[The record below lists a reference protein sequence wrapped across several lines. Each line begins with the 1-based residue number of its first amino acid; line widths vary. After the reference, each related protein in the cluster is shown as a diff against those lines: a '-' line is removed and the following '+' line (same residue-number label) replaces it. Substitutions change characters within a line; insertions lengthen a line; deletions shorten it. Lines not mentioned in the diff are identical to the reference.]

1 MNDSLDN
8 ELREIEA
15 QLANL
20 SPNQMPDDMLKRMEQ
35 AMISW
40 ERHLPTVPVEE
51 KIVSFNNNDHFAPV
65 SSPESAP
72 NKSSIHLWGAAAAI
86 ALMTGVV
93 AVFMTESPQ
102 NTSTIANYENPSS
115 IALSSAIPVEDRVAA
130 NTPPELSRNI
140 THASNEGITY
150 AGENEAPFKVLRIEY
165 TEKVI
170 TYDNNG
176 NPVITNKPCVE
187 HVLIP
192 VPIH

>member
-1 MNDSLDN
+1 
-8 ELREIEA
+8 
-15 QLANL
+15 
-20 SPNQMPDDMLKRMEQ
+20 MEE

-40 ERHLPTVPVEE
+40 EHHLPSVPMEE
-51 KIVSFNNNDHFAPV
+51 KIVPFNEGDHLAPA
-65 SSPESAP
+65 SSAGSAP
-72 NKSSIHLWGAAAAI
+72 SKSNFHLWGAAAAI
-86 ALMTGVV
+86 ALMTAVV

-102 NTSTIANYENPSS
+102 NTPAVAKYENPSS
-115 IALSSAIPVEDRVAA
+115 VALSSAIPLENRVAD

-150 AGENEAPFKVLRIEY
+150 AGKNESPFKVLRIEY

-170 TYDNNG
+170 TYDDDG